1 MAVATNGH
9 TKTAVPTPANSTSGW
24 SGDLT
29 LHSVS
34 YAGLWAGQA
43 KLSLEEFVPR
53 AAQLGYQGVM
63 LVGKRPH
70 LSLLDYDAERRKRL
84 RDLVGANNLTVSC
97 IAGYTDFT
105 AGAER
110 AEIPNAEMQAVHVME
125 LARAARDLGAPSV
138 RIFTSYERLD
148 ILNHAAAWQRTV
160 AAIKD
165 AARRAADCG
174 VMLCVQN
181 HHDVALHHESLL
193 ALLEEIDEPNCKAAF
208 DAWAP
213 ALHGMSGEALREAV
227 LHTAPHMVHTTVA
240 DYTRR
245 PRYRYL
251 PGLTNYARE
260 DDEAQAVP
268 MGEGFIDYRT
278 FFGALRDAGFSGSIA
293 YEMCSPIRGGGSL
306 ENLDRYSRRFVEYMQ
321 AFAAGTM
328 GTAGTAGTAG
338 SASVSRERR
347 RASTA

>member
-1 MAVATNGH
+1 MTTNGH
-9 TKTAVPTPANSTSGW
+9 SKNGAHPAGW
-24 SGDLT
+24 TGPLT

-43 KLSLEEFVPR
+43 KLSLEEFIPR
-53 AAQLGYQGVM
+53 AAQLGYQSVM

-70 LSLLDYDAERRKRL
+70 LSLLDYDADRRKRL
-84 RDLVGANNLTVSC
+84 RDLAEANNLTVSS

-110 AEIPNAEMQAVHVME
+110 AEIPNAEMQSVHVME

-138 RIFTSYERLD
+138 RIFTSYERPDVLT
-148 ILNHAAAWQRTV
+148 HGAAWQRTA

-165 AARRAADCG
+165 AARRAADFG
-174 VMLCVQN
+174 VMLCIQN
-181 HHDVALHHESLL
+181 HHDLALHHESML
-193 ALLEEIDEPNCKAAF
+193 ALLDEIDEPNCKAAF

-213 ALHGMSGEALREAV
+213 ALQGLSGDSLRAAV
-227 LHTAPHMVHTTVA
+227 LATTPYSIHTTVA

-251 PGLTNYARE
+251 PGGLTNYARE
-260 DDEAQAVP
+260 DDECQAVP
-268 MGEGFIDYRT
+268 MGEGFIDYHT
-278 FFGALRDAGFSGSIA
+278 FFSALRDAGFSGSIA

-306 ENLDRYSRRFVEYMQ
+306 ENLDRFARRFVEYMRSFDSDV
-321 AFAAGTM
+321 AAPGGAVAAAGSS
-328 GTAGTAGTAG
+328 G
-338 SASVSRERR
+338 SASATPARR
-347 RASTA
+347 RAVTA